1 VVIFKTYADGE
12 LEWYR
17 TWDLTP
23 GDWDGGYDM
32 ILTSDGYV
40 VVSCIQAML
49 SERRA
54 VLIKVDLDG
63 NEIWVKSYA
72 DEAAGSTFWD
82 IMEDTDGGYVMAG
95 YLVKSLDLMTGKGEL
110 DGLILKT
117 DQDGELVWQYI
128 ITSSEYD
135 QIVLSSAVLLPE
147 GGYIF
152 IGSAT
157 AVGEEYSDMLQLRV
171 PMPDP

>member
-1 VVIFKTYADGE
+1 
-12 LEWYR
+12 
-17 TWDLTP
+17 
-23 GDWDGGYDM
+23 M

-54 VLIKVDLDG
+54 VLIKVDLEG
-63 NEIWVKSYA
+63 NEIWVRTYA
-72 DEAAGSTFWD
+72 EEAAGSTFWD
-82 IMEDTDGGYVMAG
+82 IMEDSDGGYVMAG
-95 YLVKSLDLMTGKGEL
+95 YEVVSLDLTTGQGVL
-110 DGLILKT
+110 NGMILKT
-117 DQDGELVWQYI
+117 DQDGELIWQYT

-135 QIVLSSAVLLPE
+135 QIVLSSAVLLPG

-157 AVGEEYSDMLQLRV
+157 AVGEEYSDMLQLKV
-171 PMPDP
+171 LMPDS